1 MGIYEPSYRI
11 QYAPTDEGVV
21 YYPESDGE
29 PIAETDFHLDLTVR
43 TMQKL
48 KAYFVD
54 SPDVYISANMLVCDV
69 PGKPQRSIS
78 PDVLVSFGGGK
89 EKRCTYKIWEE
100 GKPPD
105 FVLEF
110 ASKSTFENDL
120 GWKKTRYAELRVKDY
135 LLCDFERCYLP
146 EPLMGFRL
154 GGDGDYLPIPP
165 LADAGILS
173 AALGIEFHL
182 EGDALGLYDPILGQ
196 WLKTPAEIE
205 AAARQQAETV
215 AQQEASARQQAE
227 AEVARLRAELDRLK
241 GEKR

>member
-11 QYAPTDEGVV
+11 RYAPTDEGVV
-21 YYPESDGE
+21 YYPESDGK
-29 PIAETDFHLDLTVR
+29 PIAETDSHLDMLVG

-48 KAYFVD
+48 KAYFAD
-54 SPDVYISANMLVCDV
+54 SPDVYVSANILIYDV

-78 PDVLVSFGGGK
+78 PDVLVSFGVGK
-89 EKRCTYKIWEE
+89 EKRRTYKTWEE

-120 GWKKTRYAELRVKDY
+120 GRKKTRYAELGVKDY
-135 LLCDFERCYLP
+135 VLCDFERCYLP

-154 GGDGDYLPIPP
+154 AGDGTYVPIPP

-173 AALGIEFHL
+173 EVLGIEFHL
-182 EGDALGLYDPILGQ
+182 EGDALRLYAPILGQ
-196 WLKTPAEIE
+196 SLKTPAEIE
-205 AAARQQAETV
+205 AAARQQAE
-215 AQQEASARQQAE
+215 
-227 AEVARLRAELDRLK
+227 AEVARLRGELARLK
-241 GEKR
+241 DEKNEN